1 MQRGIYEV
9 FVRCQMVLIALGI
22 LIHPVSQSPVT
33 EAHVAIP
40 LYKESEA
47 QKVREFAWNYTA
59 SVYQLDFEFNQIN
72 SKSHSYSLILCLD
85 I

>member
-1 MQRGIYEV
+1 M
-9 FVRCQMVLIALGI
+9 L
-22 LIHPVSQSPVT
+22 PS
-33 EAHVAIP
+33 P

-72 SKSHSYSLILCLD
+72 SKSHSYSLMLCLD
-85 I
+85 IWCEKLFCVLEAPIANSEKYISSSPWLAEK